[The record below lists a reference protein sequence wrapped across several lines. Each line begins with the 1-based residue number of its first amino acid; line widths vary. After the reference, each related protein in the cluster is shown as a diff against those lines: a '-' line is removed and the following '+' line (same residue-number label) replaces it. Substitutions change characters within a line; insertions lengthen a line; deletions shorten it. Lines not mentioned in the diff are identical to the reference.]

1 MWSGALATFHEP
13 VRDWFS
19 ASFAAPTR
27 AQELAWPAIASG
39 QSTLV
44 LAPTGSGKT
53 LAAFLSAMDQL
64 LYADPAGCRVVYVSP
79 LKALAIDIERNL
91 RGPLVGIRH
100 VAERLGTP
108 LREPSVATRTGDTP
122 ARDRLRFTKTPADIF
137 ITTPESLYLV
147 LSSSARESLRSVR
160 TVIVDEIHAMV
171 ATTRGR
177 ASGRRSIRACS
188 SSSASTARLSSSSTA
203 AASRSASRAR

>member
-1 MWSGALATFHEP
+1 MGSGALATFHEP

-53 LAAFLSAMDQL
+53 LAAFLSAIDQL

-100 VAERLGTP
+100 VAERL
-108 LREPSVATRTGDTP
+108 
-122 ARDRLRFTKTPADIF
+122 
-137 ITTPESLYLV
+137 
-147 LSSSARESLRSVR
+147 
-160 TVIVDEIHAMV
+160 
-171 ATTRGR
+171 
-177 ASGRRSIRACS
+177 RRSEER
-188 SSSASTARLSSSSTA
+188 RVGEEG
-203 AASRSASRAR
+203 RSWWVAGR